1 MLDSFVIICILIEY
15 KFRRCA
21 MKATTVRIDDDT
33 LGRVDQLA
41 SELSRSRS
49 WVIKQAIER
58 FLNYEEWFVQ
68 EVKDGLKEVKRGEIA
83 TDDEVAARFRKW
95 GVDAR

>member
-1 MLDSFVIICILIEY
+1 
-15 KFRRCA
+15 
-21 MKATTVRIDDDT
+21 MKATTVRLDEGMI
-33 LGRVDQLA
+33 GRVDHLA

-58 FLNYEEWFVQ
+58 FLEYEEWFVY
-68 EVKDGLKEVKRGEIA
+68 EVKDGLKEVERGEIA
-83 TDDEVAARFRKW
+83 TDDEVANRFQKW

>member
-1 MLDSFVIICILIEY
+1 
-15 KFRRCA
+15 
-21 MKATTVRIDDDT
+21 MKATTVRLDESMI
-33 LGRVDQLA
+33 GRVDHLA

-58 FLNYEEWFVQ
+58 FLEYEEWFVH
-68 EVKDGLKEVKRGEIA
+68 EVKDGLKEVERGEIA
-83 TDDEVAARFRKW
+83 TDDEVANRFQKW